1 MFLNNVTTVV
11 LIAPVTILICE
22 IVGISPQAFLMTEAL
37 LSNTGGLATLVGD
50 PPNILIASAANF
62 SFVDFLTHV
71 LPIVIIVWFAALAAI
86 RFLFRKE
93 LTKGAENGE
102 VLLLMDPREVLSDRK
117 SAIKSLLVIA
127 VTIGFFLIEE
137 PLHLEPAF
145 VALAGAG
152 VGLVLVQP
160 DIQETLKRIEW
171 DVLLFFA
178 ALFVLVGGME
188 RAGVLHALSN
198 LIVHAEGLPPVAL
211 GLLMLWFI
219 AIMSAIIDN
228 VPITIALIP
237 VVIDLGKAGINPLP
251 LWWALA
257 IGAGLGGNGTIIG
270 STANVIVASLSERTR
285 HPITSRVWNKR
296 GLPVMLVTCCVASVL
311 YVIFYAVLS
320 R

>member
-1 MFLNNVTTVV
+1 
-11 LIAPVTILICE
+11 
-22 IVGISPQAFLMTEAL
+22 
-37 LSNTGGLATLVGD
+37 
-50 PPNILIASAANF
+50 
-62 SFVDFLTHV
+62 
-71 LPIVIIVWFAALAAI
+71 
-86 RFLFRKE
+86 
-93 LTKGAENGE
+93 
-102 VLLLMDPREVLSDRK
+102 
-117 SAIKSLLVIA
+117 
-127 VTIGFFLIEE
+127 
-137 PLHLEPAF
+137 
-145 VALAGAG
+145 
-152 VGLVLVQP
+152 
-160 DIQETLKRIEW
+160 
-171 DVLLFFA
+171 
-178 ALFVLVGGME
+178 
-188 RAGVLHALSN
+188 
-198 LIVHAEGLPPVAL
+198 
-211 GLLMLWFI
+211 MLWFI